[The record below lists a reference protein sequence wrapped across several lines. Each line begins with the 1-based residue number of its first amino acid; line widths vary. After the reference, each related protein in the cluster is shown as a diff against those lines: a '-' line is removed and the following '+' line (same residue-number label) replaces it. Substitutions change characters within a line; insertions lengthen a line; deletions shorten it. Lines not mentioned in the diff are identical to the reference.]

1 VPRLKWGERMAR
13 DVWTKASASVPP
25 RSAAASAKIRR
36 SAASASRDGARASLS
51 GSRADP
57 RASTSGSRADARASV
72 SGSRADPRASTREPF
87 DQPRNQ
93 RVARPKQPVA
103 RAERGA
109 PSAGLGERVAG
120 ARARLAALG
129 GRLKRPFALTFKVL
143 FACAAL
149 AGAVLLGRMLQ
160 HHLVTSPAFAVDRI
174 EIKGLV
180 RMERA
185 ELLDAAGL
193 AIGRNVFEHGP
204 GEVKA
209 RLLRHPWVAEAS
221 VARRLPGSYVIEVRE
236 RQPIA
241 LLVVEPCHDA
251 NLRSETDPTCDDGSA
266 LYLLSDDGKL
276 FKRFDAKDPVDLPVI
291 TGIDRVRFGSDPEFP
306 KTILLGAAQLLHDYR
321 AQGLAQQKPVSE
333 IHLEPNDGFSLYV
346 GEELTLVRLGAPPYA
361 QKLPKLKKVFARL
374 EREGASAEYVY
385 LDNEQRPDRVTVRLR

>member
-1 VPRLKWGERMAR
+1 
-13 DVWTKASASVPP
+13 
-25 RSAAASAKIRR
+25 
-36 SAASASRDGARASLS
+36 
-51 GSRADP
+51 
-57 RASTSGSRADARASV
+57 
-72 SGSRADPRASTREPF
+72 
-87 DQPRNQ
+87 
-93 RVARPKQPVA
+93 
-103 RAERGA
+103 
-109 PSAGLGERVAG
+109 
-120 ARARLAALG
+120 
-129 GRLKRPFALTFKVL
+129 VL

-149 AGAVLLGRMLQ
+149 AGAVLLGRTIQ
-160 HHLVTSPAFAVDRI
+160 HHLVTSPAFAVDSI
-174 EIKGLV
+174 EIKGLA

-193 AIGRNVFEHGP
+193 AIGRNVFERGP

-221 VARRLPGSYVIEVRE
+221 VSRRLPGSYVIEVRE

-241 LLVVEPCHDA
+241 LLVVEPCRDT
-251 NLRSETDPTCDDGSA
+251 NLRSETDPACDDGSA
-266 LYLLSDDGKL
+266 LYLLSDDGRL

-321 AQGLAQQKPVSE
+321 EQGLTQHNPVSE
-333 IHLEPNDGFSLYV
+333 IHVEPNDGFSLYV

-374 EREGASAEYVY
+374 AREGASAEYVY

>member
-1 VPRLKWGERMAR
+1 
-13 DVWTKASASVPP
+13 
-25 RSAAASAKIRR
+25 
-36 SAASASRDGARASLS
+36 
-51 GSRADP
+51 
-57 RASTSGSRADARASV
+57 
-72 SGSRADPRASTREPF
+72 
-87 DQPRNQ
+87 
-93 RVARPKQPVA
+93 VARVEQ
-103 RAERGA
+103 GA
-109 PSAGLGERVAG
+109 PSPGLGERVAG

-129 GRLKRPFALTFKVL
+129 GRLERPFAIAFKVL
-143 FACAAL
+143 FACGAL
-149 AGAVLLGRMLQ
+149 VGAVMLGRMLQ
-160 HHLVTSPAFAVDRI
+160 QHLVTSPAFAVDRI
-174 EIKGLV
+174 EVKGLV

-193 AIGRNVFEHGP
+193 AIGRNVFERGP

-241 LLVVEPCHDA
+241 LLVVEPCRDA